1 MCSVEGTPCLGA
13 PQAPPDQLLLLC
25 PDSQVQNE
33 LRRKWQS
40 LCSRQSLGRDNRLH
54 SLSISRNGSESTLP
68 SHRGSH
74 SPSFLQTETSVI

>member
-1 MCSVEGTPCLGA
+1 MEGTPCLGA
-13 PQAPPDQLLLLC
+13 PRAPPDWLLLLC
-25 PDSQVQNE
+25 PDPQVQNE

-40 LCSRQSLGRDNRLH
+40 LCPRQPSGWGDQLH